1 VAYVDYPC
9 RAARDPNE
17 RVRLSPEGMGG
28 ALSTRGA
35 DQRSGLYPEGVT
47 GQPTNGRLYP
57 PKVSQGSR
65 PTVGST
71 PEGVTGKPTNGRLY
85 HRRCH
90 RAADQRSALPP
101 EGVTGKPTS
110 GRLYPQRHTQT
121 KTAPSRAPF
130 WCVSCCPRHA
140 RASRDA
146 RLRLRRRLHAAPA
159 LPSVWPVH
167 AGIPQPLRS
176 ALPPALPAGEPPRWP
191 LRPGQHSA
199 GWHRPSEPPSG

>member
-1 VAYVDYPC
+1 MP
-9 RAARDPNE
+9 
-17 RVRLSPEGMGG
+17 L
-28 ALSTRGA
+28 
-35 DQRSGLYPEGVT
+35 
-47 GQPTNGRLYP
+47 PTNGRLYP
-57 PKVSQGSR
+57 RGCHREADQRSALPPRVSQGSRPTVGSTPKVSQGSRPTVGSTPKVSQGSRPTVGSTPRVSQGSR

-85 HRRCH
+85 
-90 RAADQRSALPP
+90 P
-101 EGVTGKPTS
+101 EGVTGKPTN
-110 GRLYPQRHTQT
+110 GRLYPQGHTQT

-130 WCVSCCPRHA
+130 CCVSCCPRHA

-146 RLRLRRRLHAAPA
+146 RLRPRRRLHAAPA

-176 ALPPALPAGEPPRWP
+176 APPPALPAGEPQRWP